1 MPRHAKPRI
10 AYARSVAPE
19 TIVHS
24 AKSFQ
29 PDHVAATTAP
39 RWTRTPTADPGRTI
53 RTDGTGSAAGIGMAG
68 AAGIE
73 MAGAAGIGIAGAAG
87 TGMTGDT
94 GLDKA
99 GGRKHDA

>member
-1 MPRHAKPRI
+1 MPRHVRPRI

-29 PDHVAATTAP
+29 PDHVAAITAP
-39 RWTRTPTADPGRTI
+39 RWTRTTTADPGRTI
-53 RTDGTGSAAGIGMAG
+53 RTDGTALVAGTGMAG

-73 MAGAAGIGIAGAAG
+73 IAGAAG

-94 GLDKA
+94 GMDKA